1 MDEGGES
8 QKMSLDSFSID
19 DRLKSVLE
27 KEWGIEELFPPQAE
41 ALPHTLGGKN
51 LMLAIPTASGKSLVA
66 HITMIQRLLNDLKGK
81 KGVYIV
87 PLKALASEKFDELSK
102 ICSNLDLDVGLAI
115 GDRTNEMKRLE
126 ESDILV
132 CTSEK
137 LDSMLRT
144 DPSMISEIGIVV
156 ADEFHLLQDP
166 SRGPTLEILLSRIR
180 HDVENVQII
189 ALSATVGNVEEISK
203 WLDAELVISN
213 WRPVVLYSGTLTG
226 LELAFH
232 SIESPQGTNVKIPE
246 KRMLDGGV
254 QKNLHAVMDDMIK
267 MKKQML
273 VHFIGILGSGI

>member
-1 MDEGGES
+1 
-8 QKMSLDSFSID
+8 
-19 DRLKSVLE
+19 
-27 KEWGIEELFPPQAE
+27 
-41 ALPHTLGGKN
+41 
-51 LMLAIPTASGKSLVA
+51 MLAIPTASGKSLVA

-87 PLKALASEKFDELSK
+87 PLKALASEKFEELSK
-102 ICSNLDLDVGLAI
+102 ICSELDLDVGLAI

-156 ADEFHLLQDP
+156 ADEFQILQDP
-166 SRGPTLEILLSRIR
+166 IRGPNLEILLSRIR
-180 HDVENVQII
+180 HDVEIVQLI

-232 SIESPQGTNVKIPE
+232 SIESPQG
-246 KRMLDGGV
+246 RM
-254 QKNLHAVMDDMIK
+254 
-267 MKKQML
+267 
-273 VHFIGILGSGI
+273 